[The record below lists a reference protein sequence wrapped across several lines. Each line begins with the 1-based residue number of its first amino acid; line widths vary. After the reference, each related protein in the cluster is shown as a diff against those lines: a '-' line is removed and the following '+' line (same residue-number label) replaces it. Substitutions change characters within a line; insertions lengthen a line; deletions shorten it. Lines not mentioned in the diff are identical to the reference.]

1 MASTSTPQDVQ
12 RANAR
17 LQQDPRPVS
26 FFGKVK
32 SYITAPFSWLM
43 GTNEDTNDYEERDGA
58 GKRKRSSMA
67 PLESTEE
74 EEVQYLGT
82 KRAPIKRVRYQT
94 DRVSLSLRQEP
105 LSVSHSASTLT
116 RYVSTS
122 AQPSAS
128 TSNQPSV
135 STRTRPSA
143 STRTRPSV
151 STRTRPSVSTRTQPS
166 VSTRTR
172 PLAFNRGWLFASYQT
187 QPSASAS
194 AQPSAS
200 TSAQPSAS
208 IGAQPSASTS
218 AQPSASDHVSAS
230 LRQEPLSVS
239 HSASTLTRYVST
251 SAQPSASTSNQPS
264 ASTSNQPSASISAQ
278 PSVSTSAYEERDGHR
293 EHQRTATTPVEIEEE
308 EEEEIQYLGR
318 KSPELGRSI
327 RENGLRFTSE
337 ALEKLPGPES
347 LAIHKPTDRY
357 SVCFGPVLPPV
368 GIVRLFVRV
377 FLRVFLTSIDCRLG

>member
-128 TSNQPSV
+128 TSNQPS
-135 STRTRPSA
+135 
-143 STRTRPSV
+143 
-151 STRTRPSVSTRTQPS
+151 
-166 VSTRTR
+166 
-172 PLAFNRGWLFASYQT
+172 
-187 QPSASAS
+187 
-194 AQPSAS
+194 
-200 TSAQPSAS
+200 
-208 IGAQPSASTS
+208 
-218 AQPSASDHVSAS
+218 
-230 LRQEPLSVS
+230 
-239 HSASTLTRYVST
+239 
-251 SAQPSASTSNQPS
+251 
-264 ASTSNQPSASISAQ
+264 ASISAQ

>member
-128 TSNQPSV
+128 TSNQPSA

-143 STRTRPSV
+143 STRTRPFVSNRSWLFV
-151 STRTRPSVSTRTQPS
+151 STQTRLFTSHRARS
-166 VSTRTR
+166 
-172 PLAFNRGWLFASYQT
+172 FASTHT

-194 AQPSAS
+194 AQPSTSASAQSSASASVQPSASASVQPFAS
-200 TSAQPSAS
+200 TSA
-208 IGAQPSASTS
+208 
-218 AQPSASDHVSAS
+218 H
-230 LRQEPLSVS
+230 
-239 HSASTLTRYVST
+239 
-251 SAQPSASTSNQPS
+251 
-264 ASTSNQPSASISAQ
+264 
-278 PSVSTSAYEERDGHR
+278 EERDGRR
-293 EHQRTATTPVEIEEE
+293 ERQRTATTPAEIEE

-318 KSPELGRSI
+318 KSPELERLKYKLGSGRSI
-327 RENGLRFTSE
+327 RENDPRFTSE

>member
-151 STRTRPSVSTRTQPS
+151 STRTRPSVSTRTRS
-166 VSTRTR
+166 
-172 PLAFNRGWLFASYQT
+172 LAFNRGWLFASYQT
-187 QPSASAS
+187 QPPASAS

-251 SAQPSASTSNQPS
+251 SAQPS